1 MRFFVRLVR
10 KYPKQSIIMLIA
22 MLLAG
27 LAEGFGLSAM
37 LPLLSTAISSQAGAG
52 QAASLG
58 FSAGNSAAE
67 RMVRETLQAVG
78 LLSTLEVLLAVIF
91 CTILLKSILLF
102 LANIQVGY
110 TVAQIATDLRLEF
123 LRALLASRWEFH
135 LRQQVGAHAA
145 GMSTESGRAAKGY
158 LCGAMMTTAF
168 LQAMVHIG
176 VALMVS
182 WEASLITLVAGTVIF
197 LLLKRFM
204 KKARHAGQRR
214 TKVMKSLVAHMVD
227 SLQSLKPLK
236 AMAHEKLAESV
247 LSKLISKLNK
257 ALRKQVNSEEYL
269 RAFQEPLRI
278 LFLLMGFYA
287 ALRYLHFPL
296 ANVMVLFFLIA
307 RVLVQFGKVLEQYQ
321 KMVKF
326 ESGYLAVHQKM
337 KEAEKEKE
345 TEIGSLPPKLETAIR
360 LDRINFAY
368 GEKAVLQNVS
378 LTFRA
383 GMITAIV
390 GPSGS
395 GKTTIV
401 DLVIGLLQPNEGH
414 IWLDD
419 LPLAQI
425 DLRQWRHL
433 IGYVPQESWLLH
445 DTVYNNVTFGDPE
458 LTEDDATQ
466 ALRAA
471 GAWEFV
477 QAMPEGLK
485 STVGESG
492 SKISGGQRQRIAIAR
507 AMVHRPKLLIL
518 DEATTALD
526 PENER
531 AICKTLEQLRG
542 ELTILAIS
550 HQPAVLEVADQAYR
564 LQNGTVLPVVEVRA
578 KSGSDSEANHNDPDP
593 ELQVVFD
600 SAKPK

>member
-10 KYPKQSIIMLIA
+10 KYPKQSTIMLIA

-27 LAEGFGLSAM
+27 LAEGFGISAM
-37 LPLLSTAISSQAGAG
+37 LPLLSTAISSQGVAG
-52 QAASLG
+52 QAASVG
-58 FSAGNSAAE
+58 FSAGNSPAE
-67 RMVRETLQAVG
+67 RMVREALQTVG
-78 LLSTLEVLLAVIF
+78 LPSTLEVLLAVIF
-91 CTILLKSILLF
+91 CAILLKSILLF
-102 LANIQVGY
+102 LANIRVGY

-158 LCGAMMTTAF
+158 LCGAMMTAAF

-176 VALMVS
+176 VAFMVS
-182 WEASLITLVAGTVIF
+182 WEASLITLVAGSIIF

-227 SLQSLKPLK
+227 SLQSIKPLK
-236 AMAHEKLAESV
+236 AMAHERLAESV
-247 LSKLISKLNK
+247 LANLISKLNK
-257 ALRKQVNSEEYL
+257 ALRKQVNSEESL

-278 LFLLMGFYA
+278 LFLLMCFYA
-287 ALRYLHFPL
+287 AIKFLHFPL
-296 ANVMVLFFLIA
+296 ANVMVLFFLIG
-307 RVLVQFGKVLEQYQ
+307 RVLTQFGKVLEQYQ
-321 KMVKF
+321 KMIKF
-326 ESGYLAVHQKM
+326 EAGYLAVHQKM
-337 KEAEKEKE
+337 KEAEKERE
-345 TEIGSLPPKLETAIR
+345 TVTGSLPPKLETAIR
-360 LDRINFAY
+360 LDRISFAY
-368 GEKAVLQNVS
+368 GKKAVLQNVS

-383 GMITAIV
+383 GMITAII

-395 GKTTIV
+395 GKTTVV

-425 DLRQWRHL
+425 DLQQWRHW

-458 LTEDDATQ
+458 LSEEDTTQ
-466 ALRAA
+466 ALQAA

-477 QAMPEGLK
+477 KAMPEGIK

-507 AMVHRPKLLIL
+507 ALVHKPKLLIL

-526 PENER
+526 PENEM
-531 AICKTLEQLRG
+531 AICKTLSELRG

-550 HQPAVLEVADQAYR
+550 HQPAVLNVADRAYC
-564 LQNGTVLPVVEVRA
+564 LENGSAVQLKETGLNEILN
-578 KSGSDSEANHNDPDP
+578 SEKNVTERNRQIQSTADHVK
-593 ELQVVFD
+593 L
-600 SAKPK
+600 